1 MLNVPKVTM
10 NGGSRTL
17 VTSRPFA
24 VPARPPTTRPRMIAS
39 QPGMPESK
47 AVFAMTMEANTMIA
61 PQDRSMPAVRMM
73 RV

>member
-1 MLNVPKVTM
+1 
-10 NGGSRTL
+10 
-17 VTSRPFA
+17 
-24 VPARPPTTRPRMIAS
+24 MIAS

-47 AVFAMTMEANTMIA
+47 AVFAMTMEAKTMMA